1 MSEHETEAKIE
12 KAVEEVQEQGGEVV
26 GRLSDE
32 FREFGRQLL
41 RAMRSVAD
49 SPELRN
55 VGQEIVESLRHIGGE
70 VQQAYDRTKESDEVK
85 ELGHQA
91 KRVSQTLNDNV
102 RSNELASEVQQGL
115 SKALHT
121 LNEEL
126 NKVIDQVQSRTARV
140 SDEVEGTAKDVA
152 DQVEDKAKDVGD
164 QVEDKASE
172 VADILETKVDEE
184 TK

>member
-1 MSEHETEAKIE
+1 MSEHETHETQVKIE
-12 KAVEEVQEQGGEVV
+12 KAVEEVHKQSGEVI
-26 GRLSDE
+26 GRLGDE
-32 FREFGRQLL
+32 FREFGRQLI

-70 VQQAYDRTKESDEVK
+70 VQQAYERTKEREEVK
-85 ELGHQA
+85 DLGQQA
-91 KRVSQTLNDNV
+91 KRVTHTLSENV
-102 RSNELASEVQQGL
+102 RSNELASDVQQSL
-115 SKALHT
+115 SKALHS

-152 DQVEDKAKDVGD
+152 NQVEDKAT
-164 QVEDKASE
+164 E
-172 VADILETKVDEE
+172 VADILETKADEMNN
-184 TK
+184 K

>member
-1 MSEHETEAKIE
+1 MSEHENEVHIE
-12 KAVEEVQEQGGEVV
+12 KAVEETKAQGGEVV
-26 GRLSDE
+26 GRLTDE

-41 RAMRSVAD
+41 RAMRSVAE

-70 VQQAYDRTKESDEVK
+70 VQQAYERTKDSEEVK
-85 ELGHQA
+85 GLGQQA
-91 KRVSQTLNDNV
+91 KRVTQTLSENV
-102 RSNELASEVQQGL
+102 RSNDLANDVQQGL
-115 SKALHT
+115 SKALHS

-152 DQVEDKAKDVGD
+152 T

-172 VADILETKVDEE
+172 VADILETKVDEAKNE
-184 TK
+184 